1 MNILNCLR
9 LKINSSIICSV
20 KMSHTMCYRASVIH
34 KKHSLLSSHHLP
46 VQVVSNRCFM
56 KKMGLK
62 PMYDMYNKKA
72 AKDGVSPTEY
82 VLIYQGT
89 GDVYVRWL
97 SGMVIVAIIVL
108 PSVFLFTYLYAMV
121 TTKKIDLQTY
131 LDLMFVPHSGLEL
144 AFMIPTIFL
153 LKLASYSFI
162 SKYVLRIY
170 RHNVREQYIS
180 VYINPFLP
188 WKNITCSFEK
198 AIKLPNSK
206 MFIIPWHKDYYRIAG
221 YKSII
226 LKERFRRPIDYER
239 MLGLVKT
246 LDD

>member
-1 MNILNCLR
+1 
-9 LKINSSIICSV
+9 
-20 KMSHTMCYRASVIH
+20 
-34 KKHSLLSSHHLP
+34 
-46 VQVVSNRCFM
+46 M

-62 PMYDMYNKKA
+62 PIYDMYNKKA

-89 GDVYVRWL
+89 GEVYVRWL
-97 SGMVIVAIIVL
+97 SGIVVFAMVFV
-108 PSVFLFTYLYAMV
+108 PSVFIFTYMYTMF
-121 TTKKIDLQTY
+121 TTERIDLRTY
-131 LDLMFVPHSGLEL
+131 LDLMFIPNSGLEL
-144 AFMIPTIFL
+144 AFMVPSIFL
-153 LKLASYSFI
+153 MKMASYSFI

-180 VYINPFLP
+180 VYINPVLP
-188 WKNITCSFEK
+188 WKNVNCSFEK

-206 MFIIPWHKDYYRIAG
+206 NFIIPWHKDYYRIAG

-246 LDD
+246 MDD